1 MNLWQNVLQTCPP
14 KEEQNK
20 TVNLC
25 ILRQNLFTNRKNK
38 SVAKYFAKQKIHKPN
53 IEKSKLYKKYNSF
66 QISWH
71 KINLMKKIFLPLLL
85 TYSFCTAQNLTKYVD
100 PFLGTGGHGHTYPG
114 ATVPFGMVQLSP
126 DNGTEGWDW
135 CSGYHY
141 SSNTI
146 AGFSHTHLSGTGI
159 GDWCDI
165 SVMPLQNLDSVFTDK
180 AKFKFDHNN
189 ESASP
194 GQYFVKLNNGIT
206 CALTAK
212 NKIGFHQY
220 RFPENEFLSYLQF
233 DLGFAINWDKTTDAM
248 IEKIDDNTI
257 IGYRYS
263 TGWAKGQKVYFAAKI
278 NANINELLIYNDTAK
293 IGNRYYGNKL
303 KGIITT
309 TNIGLPIDLQVALSS
324 VSTEAALAE
333 LKLNGNDNFTTV
345 VVAAKDLWEIELSK
359 IKVNGINDAKEK
371 FYTALY
377 RTCLAPVIHSDADGA
392 YQTHDNKKLKF
403 TKGENKYTIFSQW
416 DVFRALSPL
425 FTLTQKERLPDMI
438 NSMLQLYDDNGLLPV
453 WDISTWEA
461 NTMTG
466 YHSVP
471 IIADAML
478 KNIKG
483 FDYNKAYAAM
493 VTSANQKQRG
503 TQDFIKYG
511 YIPQDKH
518 GWSVT
523 YTLEYAFDD
532 WCIAQVAKKLGKQKD
547 YEIFSKRSLAYQKLF
562 DNKTG
567 FMRAKNSDGIFVEP
581 FDPLYSEHGFD
592 GQYVEGTAWQHSF
605 FVPHAVE
612 DLAKLY
618 GGNKKLVEKLDQLFT
633 ASSELHGKDVSA
645 DISGLVGQYA
655 HGNEPSHH
663 IIYMYTAL
671 GYPEKAA
678 KWLKVVTDSMYKT
691 GPDGLI
697 GNDDC
702 GQMSAWYI
710 WTVLG
715 MYPMNPADGKYV
727 FGMPMIEKASIKL
740 PTGKT
745 LDIRVIQTSKYKY
758 GTKIKEVIFN
768 GKKIKTHYITHQQL
782 LQGGLMDYYIN

>member
-1 MNLWQNVLQTCPP
+1 
-14 KEEQNK
+14 
-20 TVNLC
+20 
-25 ILRQNLFTNRKNK
+25 
-38 SVAKYFAKQKIHKPN
+38 
-53 IEKSKLYKKYNSF
+53 
-66 QISWH
+66 
-71 KINLMKKIFLPLLL
+71 MKKAICSIFFFLLIN
-85 TYSFCTAQNLTKYVD
+85 FCTAQTLTKYVD

-126 DNGTEGWDW
+126 DNGVEGWDW

-165 SVMPLQNLDSVFTDK
+165 SVMPLSNLDSIKADK
-180 AKFKFDHNN
+180 AKFPFLHSN
-189 ESASP
+189 EKASP
-194 GQYFVKLNNGIT
+194 GFYSVTLDNGIK
-206 CALTAK
+206 CELTTAER
-212 NKIGFHQY
+212 IGFHKY
-220 RFPENEFLSYLQF
+220 TFPTKEGILQF
-233 DLGFAINWDKTTDAM
+233 DMGFAINWDKTTDAM
-248 IEKIDDNTI
+248 LSLKNNNVLV
-257 IGYRYS
+257 GYRYS
-263 TGWAKGQKVYFAAKI
+263 TGWAKGQKIYFAAKLNTEI
-278 NANINELLIYNDTAK
+278 FDFEVYNDTAK
-293 IGNRYYGNKL
+293 SSTTAYGKKL
-303 KGIITT
+303 KGIIKFESKKPVE
-309 TNIGLPIDLQVALSS
+309 IQVAISS
-324 VSTEAALAE
+324 VSVEQAIKE
-333 LKLNGNDNFTTV
+333 LQNNKNINFD
-345 VVAAKDLWEIELSK
+345 AAKKVAETKWENELSK
-359 IKVNGINDAKEK
+359 IKIQSNNKDVLTK

-377 RTCLAPVIHSDADGA
+377 RTCLAPVVHSDIDRK
-392 YQTHDNKKLKF
+392 YQTHDNKIKEF

-483 FDYNKAYAAM
+483 FDYNKAYTAM
-493 VTSANQKQRG
+493 LASANQKQRG

-547 YEIFSKRSLAYQKLF
+547 YEIFSKRALAYQKLF

-581 FDPLYSEHGFD
+581 FDPLFSEHGFD

-618 GGNKKLVEKLDQLFT
+618 GGNKKLAEKLDQLFT

-645 DISGLVGQYA
+645 DISGLIGQYA

-691 GPDGLI
+691 GPNGLI

-727 FGMPMIEKASIKL
+727 FGIPMIEKASIKL
-740 PTGKT
+740 PSGKT
-745 LDIRVIQTSKYKY
+745 LEIRVN
-758 GTKIKEVIFN
+758 KIKKPEEAARIYKITFN
-768 GKKIKTHYITHQQL
+768 GKNMPLVSIKHEEIL
-782 LQGGLMDYYIN
+782 KGGLLVTYVYE